1 MYTIHVIN
9 LDRDTEKMTE
19 FARQVSLGDPKIEYV
34 KFKACD
40 ASLPCDDVDYIGIN
54 PACESWLCNSKMIG
68 CARSHMTLWTQL
80 SRSGDDNNY
89 KIIMEDDARFCP
101 DAFCDAM
108 DCICDLLSNDRPVI
122 ISFMCIGPFC
132 RVGFGNVTRQSK
144 SSGTKYVLTESIFP
158 LAATAYAINK
168 SAARYLLQ
176 KMQSTVHYHIDFS
189 VAQHAATSSL
199 TYYTIEPT
207 VVTTSSTHFGTV
219 YDTKSSIGSHHSAS
233 LFFGWNRNIMWLLN
247 VPAWRFTSL
256 YTLVL
261 VLVLIV
267 LVISWLVSRGGWHE
281 WGVWFV
287 IGLVIIELVLFLS
300 S

>member
-1 MYTIHVIN
+1 MYTVYVIN

-19 FARQVSLGDPKIEYV
+19 FARQFYLDKLKYV

-40 ASLPCDDVDYIGIN
+40 AYSPCGDGDDSVGIQIDS
-54 PACESWLCNSKMIG
+54 ACKSWLCSSSVIG

-80 SRSGDDNNY
+80 SQNDEKY

-101 DAFCDAM
+101 SSFCDAM
-108 DCICDLLSNDRPVI
+108 DCIQDILLDEKPVI

-132 RVGFGNVTRQSK
+132 RVGSRTTRQCT
-144 SSGTKYVLTESIFP
+144 SGIQYVLTESIFP

-168 SAARYLLQ
+168 SAACYLLQ
-176 KMQSTVHYHIDFS
+176 KMHNTVHYHIDFTI
-189 VAQHAATSSL
+189 AQHVSTTTL

-207 VVTTSSTHFGTV
+207 LVTTSSTHSNI
-219 YDTKSSIGSHHSAS
+219 YDDKIKSSIGSHHTAS
-233 LFFGWNRNIMWLLN
+233 LFFGWNPNIMWLLN
-247 VPAWRFTSL
+247 VPPWRFTSL
-256 YTLVL
+256 YTVVL
-261 VLVLIV
+261 VLVLII
-267 LVISWLVSRGGWHE
+267 LLISWLVSRSSGWWHQ

-287 IGLVIIELVLFLS
+287 IAIIVIELVLFLS